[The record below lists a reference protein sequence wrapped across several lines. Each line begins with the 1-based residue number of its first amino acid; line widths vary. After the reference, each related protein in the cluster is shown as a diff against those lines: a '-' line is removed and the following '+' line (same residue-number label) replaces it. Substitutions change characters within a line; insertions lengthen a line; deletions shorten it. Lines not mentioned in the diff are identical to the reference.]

1 MNKQTSRTQSL
12 TKVMST
18 SRPFKFRL
26 AMVAMMDTDKGRM
39 WPTPTKRGK
48 GR

>member
-1 MNKQTSRTQSL
+1 MTAQASRTQSL

-26 AMVAMMDTDKGRM
+26 AQVAMMDTDKGRM
-39 WPTPTKRGK
+39 WPIPTKRGK